1 MSKNAK
7 KTKEQEQ
14 DKKDVVN
21 KEADTKIDVKT
32 NNKKTTKNKS
42 TGAKSSKKV
51 RDLLGIENA
60 SWNYVEVEKNKKI
73 SGVEPLFERI

>member
-1 MSKNAK
+1 MILMIQYIHVANLANLYEPFMPKA
-7 KTKEQEQ
+7 
-14 DKKDVVN
+14 
-21 KEADTKIDVKT
+21 
-32 NNKKTTKNKS
+32 
-42 TGAKSSKKV
+42 SKKV